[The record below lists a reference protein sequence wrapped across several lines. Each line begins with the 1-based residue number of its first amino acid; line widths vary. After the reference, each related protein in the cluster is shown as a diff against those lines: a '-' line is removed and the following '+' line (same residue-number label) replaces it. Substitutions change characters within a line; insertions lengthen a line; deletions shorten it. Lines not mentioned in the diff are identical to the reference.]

1 MIASFRVGLHHDVSL
16 GEHRLG
22 LAIQEVKC
30 MERNAKRVSRQM
42 FKACQRQ
49 VSAGMSPVDA
59 TGETTLVTLAKQYGC
74 VNGLVPYAIT
84 CFRELV
90 VAKSLQ

>member
-22 LAIQEVKC
+22 LVKQHVKC
-30 MERNAKRVSRQM
+30 MERNAQRVSRQM
-42 FKACQRQ
+42 FKTCQGR
-49 VSAGMSPVDA
+49 VAAGMSPVDVA
-59 TGETTLVTLAKQYGC
+59 GETTLVTLAKQYGC
-74 VNGLVPYAIT
+74 VPGLVPYAVT

-90 VAKSLQ
+90 AAKSLQ